1 MIIKYCIDSWI
12 FLVYDT
18 LKEVSEMLMTAQ
30 RARELATLANN
41 ELNKLVTIEEKLLTK
56 VRCIFVTIVAFL
68 II

>member
-1 MIIKYCIDSWI
+1 MLIKYSIDSEY

-30 RARELATLANN
+30 HARELATLANN

-56 VRCIFVTIVAFL
+56 VRCIFVIIAAFL